1 MSRIRLAFV
10 LVAAFSAACL
20 LFPVRPSLAQDSL
33 AVDIHGPGQAKMNLV
48 LSQPFAGGA
57 QDAASRKLQDL
68 INKNLAFMPFLQ
80 TVPQS
85 QVLGRINGP
94 QADQIDFKPFSL
106 ARIDVLVTSGWT
118 PGGNLGNVELRA
130 FEVYSQKVIVGK
142 GFDSVTDAQLP
153 DIADRFCM
161 ELMLKLTGQ
170 GGFFNSQLAFSK
182 PSGPKSAEIW
192 VVRPM
197 GRGLTKVTSYG
208 DLGMAISPSWSF
220 DGGKIAFTLIG
231 SRSHYL
237 GVWSGG
243 GKPSVYTMPCTS
255 VVSPHFLPNGQVAV
269 ALNLNSESAIYILN
283 SAFQPGSPTVKT
295 NGIAVSPSF
304 DKSGRFMAYV
314 SDESGSPNI
323 YLRDMSSGASRRLTR
338 FGYNTNP
345 SISPDGALVAFTR
358 QLGGG
363 QKVFVIDVNSGAE
376 QQVTSGGGSD
386 ENPSFAP
393 DGYFIAFA
401 STRGGA
407 SKIYITTRHGTQ
419 PVMVPTGDGAAKMPS
434 WGPLPG
440 K

>member
-1 MSRIRLAFV
+1 MSRIRLVFA
-10 LVAAFSAACL
+10 LVAALCVVCL
-20 LFPVRPSLAQDSL
+20 PCLVRPALAQDAL

-48 LSQPFAGGA
+48 LSQPFAGGP
-57 QDAASRKLQDL
+57 QDAAARKLQDL
-68 INKNLAFMPFLQ
+68 IDKNLAFMPFLQ

-85 QVLGRINGP
+85 QVLGQISGP
-94 QADQIDFKPFSL
+94 QADQIDFKPFGL

-130 FEVYSQKVIVGK
+130 FEVYSQKVLVGK

-192 VVRPM
+192 TVRPM

-237 GVWSGG
+237 GIWSGG
-243 GKPSVYTMPCTS
+243 GKPAVHTMPCTS

-269 ALNLNSESAIYILN
+269 ALNLKSESAIYILS

-304 DKSGRFMAYV
+304 DKSGRLMAYV
-314 SDESGSPNI
+314 SDEAGSPNI
-323 YLRDMSSGASRRLTR
+323 YLRDMSSGTSRRLTR

-345 SISPDGALVAFTR
+345 SLSPDGALVAFTR
-358 QLGGG
+358 QMGGG
-363 QKVFVIDVNSGAE
+363 QKVFVLDVNSGAE

-386 ENPSFAP
+386 ENPSFSP

-407 SKIYITTRHGTQ
+407 SKIYITTRHGAQ
-419 PVMVPTGDGAAKMPS
+419 PVMVPTGDGSARMPS

>member
-1 MSRIRLAFV
+1 MSRIRLIFA
-10 LVAAFSAACL
+10 LVAALGAVCMPCL
-20 LFPVRPSLAQDSL
+20 VRPALAQDAL

-57 QDAASRKLQDL
+57 QDAAARKLQDL
-68 INKNLAFMPFLQ
+68 IDKNLAFMPFLQ

-85 QVLGRINGP
+85 QVLGQISGP
-94 QADQIDFKPFSL
+94 QADQIDFKPFGL

-130 FEVYSQKVIVGK
+130 FEVYSQKVLVGK

-192 VVRPM
+192 TVRPM
-197 GRGLTKVTSYG
+197 GRGLTKITSYG

-237 GVWSGG
+237 GIWSGG
-243 GKPSVYTMPCTS
+243 GKPAVHTMPCTS

-269 ALNLNSESAIYILN
+269 ALNLKSESAIYILN
-283 SAFQPGSPTVKT
+283 SAFQPGAPTVKT

-304 DKSGRFMAYV
+304 DKSGRLMAYV

-323 YLRDMSSGASRRLTR
+323 YLRDMSSGTSRRLTR

-345 SISPDGALVAFTR
+345 SLSPDGTLVAFTR
-358 QLGGG
+358 QMGGG

-407 SKIYITTRHGTQ
+407 SKIYITTRHGAQ
-419 PVMVPTGDGAAKMPS
+419 PVMVPTGDGSARMPS

>member
-1 MSRIRLAFV
+1 MSRIFSVLA
-10 LVAAFSAACL
+10 LLAAVAAASLFASARCA
-20 LFPVRPSLAQDSL
+20 VAQDSL
-33 AVDIHGPGQAKMNLV
+33 AVDIRGPGQARMNLV
-48 LSQPFAGGA
+48 LSQPFAGGG

-80 TVPQS
+80 VVPQS
-85 QVLGRINGP
+85 QVLGQIGGP
-94 QADQIDFKPFSL
+94 QADQIDFKPFGLS
-106 ARIDVLVTSGWT
+106 RIDVLVTSGWT

-130 FEVYSQKVIVGK
+130 FEVYSQKVLVGK
-142 GFDSVTDAQLP
+142 GYDAVTDAQLP

-182 PSGPKSAEIW
+182 PTGPKSAEIW

-237 GVWSGG
+237 GIWSGG
-243 GKPSVYTMPCTS
+243 GKPAVHTLPCTS
-255 VVSPHFLPNGQVAV
+255 VVSPRFLPNGQIAV
-269 ALNLNSESAIYILN
+269 ALNLKSESAIYILN
-283 SAFQPGSPTVKT
+283 SAFQPTTPTVKT

-304 DKSGRFMAYV
+304 DKSGRLMAYV
-314 SDESGSPNI
+314 SDETGSPNI
-323 YLRDMSSGASRRLTR
+323 YLRDMASGSSRRLTR

-345 SISPDGALVAFTR
+345 SMSPDGALIAFTR
-358 QLGGG
+358 QTGGG
-363 QKVFVIDVNSGAE
+363 QKVFVLDVATGAE
-376 QQVTSGGGSD
+376 QQVTSGPGSD

-407 SKIYITTRHGTQ
+407 SKIYITTRHGAP
-419 PVMVPTGDGAAKMPS
+419 PVMVPTGDGAARMPS